1 MIPRRQSSHTINQI
15 QKMRI
20 NKTATVAL
28 MLLGLSATTV
38 LADQPAE
45 QSKAESQ
52 GQASNKTA
60 IAVFNDA
67 IDSIGILNEQLDAIK
82 DAESA
87 AQAAQQIGPVVEKLN
102 ALCNQT
108 LQGPD
113 SDEEYMQT
121 MLLVQKLISLQ
132 NKVVNNVNRLYEAG
146 LMTAELQQALQI
158 PPQQQPAEEDNE

>member
-38 LADQPAE
+38 LADQPTE
-45 QSKAESQ
+45 QPKAAESQ

-158 PPQQQPAEEDNE
+158 PPQQPEEEDNE